1 MTNLVKAAEDL
12 PEIAVRRYERASILL
27 TSNRLG
33 EDWAK
38 LPHTAYLQVVRMI
51 SGPPCYINIP
61 VYSLDCSGWSPIPIA
76 LANSAS

>member
-1 MTNLVKAAEDL
+1 MTNLVKAAKDL

-38 LPHTAYLQVVRMI
+38 LPA
-51 SGPPCYINIP
+51 IP
-61 VYSLDCSGWSPIPIA
+61 RIFRLCE
-76 LANSAS
+76 